1 MALKTWDGTTG
12 NWSDGTKWGLLPGA
26 PADNDTVVLP
36 GTVGGYVLT
45 LDVNSNL
52 LDSLQIGDGA
62 SAGVINFLIG
72 ANTLNVTGGAN
83 SIISNEPGGANI
95 VLGGGSIN
103 AGTLGLAAA
112 NQNVSG
118 VGTLTIGSIS
128 GLGTLGAVGGVLDVV
143 GTINGGVNLTIDTSA
158 GSTLKIDGTAT
169 AMNAI
174 AISAGTQ
181 TLEIGATGNLSI
193 VAAESITNGTIKLDG
208 GSALTAGGGL
218 TLGTGANLMGAGTVT
233 ASSLTGSGGTVT
245 ALGGTLTLAQS
256 LAASTGIGF
265 QVAGSSD
272 LEINGQVSTGNTFT
286 FVNNS
291 GDNSGTVG
299 IADETA
305 SMDVTFGNMF
315 VATGFTPT
323 DVIDLK
329 DYSGSISVIASGNTG
344 TITLDDGAVIR
355 LINISS
361 TTWFADTAPD
371 SGTGKI
377 IFLSDTACYC
387 RGTLILTEAG
397 EVPVE
402 ELAVGDNL
410 VTLTGAARPI
420 RWIGRRSYDGR
431 FIAGNRQVLPICIT
445 AGALADG
452 VPARDLFLSPEH
464 SLYIDGVLAQAK
476 HLVNGATIVQES
488 RIDRVD
494 YFHIELDSHDVVFAD
509 GTPAETFIDCDNR
522 LMFENGVEYP
532 ELYPDDDRPTWDFCF
547 PRLEWEDTRL
557 TAIRVELMERAA
569 ELGHGLDLDPDLHL
583 IVDGQAIA
591 PNSVS
596 CRRYS
601 FTLPAGASA
610 VSLASRSTAPAE
622 IAASSR
628 DVRELGVPVERISLS
643 DGKMSLDIW
652 HSHAALSDG
661 FHSDEGTHRWTDG
674 LAALP
679 VAWLRPFAGEAI
691 LDVQLA
697 PSAHAYR
704 LRATDRLATTAA

>member
-1 MALKTWDGTTG
+1 MALKTWDGSTG
-12 NWSDGTKWGLLPGA
+12 TWSTAGSWTPTGV
-26 PADNDTVVLP
+26 PADTDAVVLP
-36 GTVGGYVLT
+36 GTVGGYTLT

-62 SAGVINFLIG
+62 AAGVINFLVG

-83 SIISNEPGGANI
+83 SITVNEPGGANVI
-95 VLGGGSIN
+95 LGGGSIN
-103 AGTLGLAAA
+103 AGTLGLAAG
-112 NQNVSG
+112 NQQVAG
-118 VGTLTIGSIS
+118 VGTLTITSIS
-128 GLGTLGAVGGVLDVV
+128 GVGTLNASGGVLDVV
-143 GTINGGVNLTIDTSA
+143 GTINAGVNLTIDTTA

-174 AISAGTQ
+174 AISSANQ
-181 TLEIGATGNLSI
+181 TLEIGAGGNLSI
-193 VAAESITNGTIKLDG
+193 VAAESFTSGTIKLDG
-208 GSALTAGGGL
+208 VGSSLTAGGGL
-218 TLGTGANLMGAGTVT
+218 TVGAGALLMGQGSVTAPGLSGSGTVT
-233 ASSLTGSGGTVT
+233 AV
-245 ALGGTLTLAQS
+245 GGTLTLTQS

-265 QVAGSSD
+265 QIASSSE
-272 LEINGQVSTGNTFT
+272 LQVNGQVSTGNTFA
-286 FVNNS
+286 FVNNA
-291 GDNSGTVG
+291 GNSGTFG
-299 IADETA
+299 IGDDTGMNA
-305 SMDVTFGNMF
+305 TFSNMF
-315 VATGFTPT
+315 VQTGATPT
-323 DVIDLK
+323 DAIDIE
-329 DYSGSISVIASGNTG
+329 GHTASIVSVTGQGTTSG
-344 TITLDDGAVIR
+344 TITLDDGAVIN
-355 LINISS
+355 LINLTS
-361 TTWFADTAPD
+361 TNWFADTAPD
-371 SGTGKI
+371 AGTGTI
-377 IFLSDTACYC
+377 VFVSDTACYC
-387 RGTLILTEAG
+387 SGTLILTEAG

-410 VTLTGAARPI
+410 VTLTGAVRPI

-464 SLYIDGVLAQAK
+464 SLYIDGVLVQAK
-476 HLVNGATIVQES
+476 HLVNGATIVQEG

-509 GTPAETFIDCDNR
+509 GTPAETFTDCDNR
-522 LMFENGVEYP
+522 LMFENGVGYP

-591 PNSVS
+591 PNSIS

-601 FTLPAGASA
+601 FTLPAGAST
-610 VSLASRSTAPAE
+610 VCLASRSTAPAE
-622 IAASSR
+622 ITASSR

-652 HSHAALSDG
+652 HSHAALADG

-679 VAWLRPFAGEAI
+679 SAWLRPFVGEAI

-697 PSAHAYR
+697 PNAHAYR
-704 LRATDRLATTAA
+704 LRANDRLATNAA